1 MKRYQVILCACAFFL
16 ALGLV
21 GSMDVAE
28 AEAQAKVYERM
39 VCKGHWPDY
48 ENRKP
53 KCAGE
58 SGVQR

>member
-1 MKRYQVILCACAFFL
+1 MKRYQIILGACAFFI

-28 AEAQAKVYERM
+28 AEAQAKFYERM
-39 VCKGHWPDY
+39 VCEGHWPDY

-53 KCAGE
+53 KCAEG
-58 SGVQR
+58 

>member
-1 MKRYQVILCACAFFL
+1 MVKNWHVAAFVLAFFL

-21 GSMDVAE
+21 GSGDVKEQEKIAE
-28 AEAQAKVYERM
+28 VYTEM

-53 KCAGE
+53 VCKK
-58 SGVQR
+58 S

>member
-1 MKRYQVILCACAFFL
+1 MKRYQIILGACAFFL

-28 AEAQAKVYERM
+28 AEAQAKFYERM
-39 VCKGHWPDY
+39 VCEGHWPDY

-53 KCAGE
+53 ICKTGSE
-58 SGVQR
+58 K